1 MTGALALDVALGPYF
16 PPHRIAGGSPRK
28 PVRIRRG
35 PATVR
40 DPDLSTTEDPER
52 ALTPPLELV
61 SGKASDAAS
70 SQET

>member
-1 MTGALALDVALGPYF
+1 
-16 PPHRIAGGSPRK
+16 
-28 PVRIRRG
+28 
-35 PATVR
+35 VR

-61 SGKASDAAS
+61 SGKASDAVS